1 MLIPKGQLFVAK
13 QMISK
18 VVKSGAKNLSFSIF
32 FGQGSNGIIV
42 SEFLTK
48 A

>member
-13 QMISK
+13 QMISN

-32 FGQGSNGIIV
+32 FGHGSKGIID